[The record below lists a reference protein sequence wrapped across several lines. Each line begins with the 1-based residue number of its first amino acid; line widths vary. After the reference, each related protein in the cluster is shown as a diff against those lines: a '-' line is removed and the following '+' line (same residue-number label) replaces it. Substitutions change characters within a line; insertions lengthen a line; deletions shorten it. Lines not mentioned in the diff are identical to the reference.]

1 MKLKEYIE
9 KAGIVKL
16 MAKDVIS
23 KLMELEHI
31 CNWLNV
37 MLGIEVEI
45 TVKPAKQKEGRF
57 YGKGIIDKLNN

>member
-1 MKLKEYIE
+1 MKLKEYID

-16 MAKDVIS
+16 MAKDVVS

-45 TVKPAKQKEGRF
+45 TIKPAKPQTGRF
-57 YGKGIIDKLNN
+57 YGQGIVDLLN